1 MKRSSTSRVNSDPA
15 GAALTRG
22 SATVAVGIISPV
34 LRDWQIRPA
43 EEPECQRLLGLR
55 VMNEADL
62 GDECDPIEVAWPT
75 SHNGHRVR
83 GVSCL
88 KKKRRPRPLVARGLR
103 NRQSYLLG
111 QVVETTFTFV
121 TVKVDGAPDEAA
133 APLVLLSSLPQ
144 TWSRWPT
151 SSASLEVSPA

>member
-15 GAALTRG
+15 GAVLTRG

-43 EEPECQRLLGLR
+43 EEPECQRLLGLH

-88 KKKRRPRPLVARGLR
+88 KKNETPPLSCTG
-103 NRQSYLLG
+103 SS
-111 QVVETTFTFV
+111 
-121 TVKVDGAPDEAA
+121 KP
-133 APLVLLSSLPQ
+133 PVLLLQ
-144 TWSRWPT
+144 T
-151 SSASLEVSPA
+151 ASLTLTWWGKWLKLLSLLSR